1 MAGPAPAPSAAGPSS
16 GAAGADDA
24 GAVSLPSEGAPNND
38 EAVPPPELESRPA
51 RLVLPVYFSV
61 WRDPDVRFCPPC
73 ARCSRERC
81 TAPSFVLPCAAR
93 ALLERTVQTSLAAA
107 IDQHP
112 RVAASGLARGIVCAT
127 CAIALASRGA
137 IEAGPPPR
145 AGALCEGG
153 DDCDHSSGLVPC
165 SRIDAFLS
173 YMGSIVDGGEPRFWT
188 ESQASARGVLVA
200 AQRALDRVAVAPA
213 PALPAPAAEAPA
225 PAPPPPPPPP
235 PPAAPS
241 RPRPRPSRGRPV
253 RAPRRTVDS
262 QKDGPKKRG
271 RAAEAEER
279 DELEDE
285 KEPAPASKRP
295 ARACAARD
303 GAQKDE
309 DGRDEPEAPETAPKR
324 RRSKWKSPS
333 DERKPWKS
341 DKLIR
346 VLYGAY
352 ARRLPDDE
360 GGSVGSGSDEDGAPD
375 GEWLVAQR
383 NAWVEAFGHVLEEE
397 VEAEA
402 AGNKGK
408 EAAHAPDPAQSH
420 CLEAYERGL
429 CSGLDPVLVGL
440 RLDADAA
447 ARDDLLDRAM
457 ETGQARAQVVL
468 LVASAVLAA
477 HERYSRITKSRRS
490 WGYYRATNV
499 DPKYDC
505 ILEAAGI
512 RVEDSN
518 AKAAAYLR
526 LRNLGLT
533 VRRFPGLARVQG
545 HCVHIGDFISFV
557 PLLLKADAEGLE
569 EIRERLAAEIE
580 AVEGFEIE
588 EDLLEEKAGADARA
602 SDEGELEEEE
612 QDVEDGG
619 A

>member
-112 RVAASGLARGIVCAT
+112 RVAASGLARGI
-127 CAIALASRGA
+127 
-137 IEAGPPPR
+137 
-145 AGALCEGG
+145 GG

-235 PPAAPS
+235 PPAAPQPPAPEAVPVAGPS
-241 RPRPRPSRGRPV
+241 EPRAGPST
-253 RAPRRTVDS
+253 PRRMA
-262 QKDGPKKRG
+262 PKKRG